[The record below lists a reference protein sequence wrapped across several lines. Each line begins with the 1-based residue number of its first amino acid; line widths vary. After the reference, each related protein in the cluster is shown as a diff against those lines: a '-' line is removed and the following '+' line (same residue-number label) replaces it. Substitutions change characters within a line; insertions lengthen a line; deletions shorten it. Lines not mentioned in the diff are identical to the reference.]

1 MSLIYKKYLMDI
13 EENDEIEKEIDII
26 YSGQFSNETKIF
38 QFPLIPQNLM
48 NIDNINSLS
57 ISQNSKTMK
66 MEMKIDE
73 KYLDKNN
80 YNATPVQ
87 NLKGEKIENNSNL
100 CLGVI
105 KNNKLILTPIS
116 QIFQF
121 RHDFSNINKEKTLSL
136 KIKGGK
142 KDQKNIG
149 IKKEEKDDIKFN
161 PLYPHLPNS
170 IDSKIML
177 EKISNLEGEPQ
188 KANFMNKDDYF
199 NFLLKYVITPDTEGD
214 TNDNFLALYK
224 NNYSN
229 SFLESVKE
237 DKNEDENM
245 IIEEKIK
252 EGKKSNKKSRGFNSG
267 LDVIKNKDKDIIKT
281 DNNYGIV
288 NNVINNIFENEECIE
303 YDNLL
308 MNICQKMSIPI
319 TEQEKINRIKKEIEE
334 NCILIKEKYCF
345 LKDNES
351 DIKEVRNF
359 LIKEIGN
366 NENGLKK
373 QQIKKLIEQNGLNI
387 SDNKLTKL
395 LQKICK
401 YQSNAW
407 IIKLPSNF

>member
-1 MSLIYKKYLMDI
+1 MDI

-80 YNATPVQ
+80 YNATLVQ

-319 TEQEKINRIKKEIEE
+319 TEQEKINQIKKEIEE

-401 YQSNAW
+401 YQGNAW

>member
-1 MSLIYKKYLMDI
+1 MDI

-26 YSGQFSNETKIF
+26 CSGQFSNETKIF

-319 TEQEKINRIKKEIEE
+319 TEQEKINQIKKEIEE

>member
-1 MSLIYKKYLMDI
+1 MDI

-149 IKKEEKDDIKFN
+149 IKKE
-161 PLYPHLPNS
+161 
-170 IDSKIML
+170 

-319 TEQEKINRIKKEIEE
+319 TEQEKINQIKKEIEE

>member
-1 MSLIYKKYLMDI
+1 MDI

-80 YNATPVQ
+80 YNATPIQ

-161 PLYPHLPNS
+161 LLYPHLPNS

-267 LDVIKNKDKDIIKT
+267 LDFIKNKDKDIIKT

-319 TEQEKINRIKKEIEE
+319 TEQEKINQIKKEIEE

>member
-1 MSLIYKKYLMDI
+1 MDI
-13 EENDEIEKEIDII
+13 DENDEIEKEIDIV
-26 YSGQFSNETKIF
+26 YSGQFSNETKVF
-38 QFPLIPQNLM
+38 QFPLIPNNLM
-48 NIDNINSLS
+48 NIENINSLS
-57 ISQNSKTMK
+57 ISKNSKTMK
-66 MEMKIDE
+66 MEMKIDD

-80 YNATPVQ
+80 YNAIPIQ

-121 RHDFSNINKEKTLSL
+121 RHDFSNINKEKNISI

-149 IKKEEKDDIKFN
+149 IKKEEKDDIKFS

-170 IDSKIML
+170 IESKIML

-188 KANFMNKDDYF
+188 IPNFMNKDDYF

-214 TNDNFLALYK
+214 TNDDFLALYK
-224 NNYSN
+224 NTYSN

-237 DKNEDENM
+237 NKNEEENM

-252 EGKKSNKKSRGFNSG
+252 EGKKSSKKSRGFNSG
-267 LDVIKNKDKDIIKT
+267 LDVIKNIDKDNIKS
-281 DNNYGIV
+281 DGNYGIV
-288 NNVINNIFENEECIE
+288 NNIINNIFENEECID

-308 MNICQKMSIPI
+308 MNICQKMDISI
-319 TEQEKINRIKKEIEE
+319 TDQDKINQIKKEIEE

-373 QQIKKLIEQNGLNI
+373 QQIKKLIEQNGLSI

-401 YQSNAW
+401 YQGNAW
-407 IIKLPSNF
+407 IIKLPLNF

>member
-1 MSLIYKKYLMDI
+1 MDI

-177 EKISNLEGEPQ
+177 ISNLEGEPQ

-319 TEQEKINRIKKEIEE
+319 TEQEKINQIKKEIEE

>member
-1 MSLIYKKYLMDI
+1 MDI

-161 PLYPHLPNS
+161 PLYPHHPNS

-319 TEQEKINRIKKEIEE
+319 TEQEKINQIKKEIEE